1 MEQSAG
7 MVLFRE
13 RNRTRE
19 YILLQYSYVTT
30 FWGFSKG
37 IIESGEKELQAALRE
52 VTEETGLSNIEV
64 IPGFLEKTQFFK
76 RREGKLV
83 YKEVTW
89 FLGRVLDQH
98 NGRISSEHTALKWLS
113 YEEALRMLKHK
124 NDKEL
129 LKKAEERL
137 NKS

>member
-13 RNRTRE
+13 RNGRRE
-19 YILLQYSYVTT
+19 YLLLECSYVTI

-37 IIESGEKELQAALRE
+37 LIEVGEDELQTALRE
-52 VTEETGLSNIEV
+52 VAEETGLNNIEV
-64 IPGFLEKTQFFK
+64 IPDFREKTQFFK

-89 FLGRVLDQH
+89 FLGKVLDKQ
-98 NGRISSEHTALKWLS
+98 NGRVSSEHTALKWVS
-113 YEEALRMLKHK
+113 YNEALTMLKHK
-124 NDKEL
+124 NDKGL
-129 LKKAEERL
+129 LKKAEGKIRG
-137 NKS
+137 S